1 MEISDILFS
10 KLRGRELISGI
21 VSSIAFGTILFCPSL
36 CAQETTKASVGVMLG
51 GVTPM
56 GEIRVE
62 LPPGTDFTVMERE
75 GDTLKIRKGPL
86 CGSIPFAKTE
96 LWRPVPTPSPSLT
109 ATPVSTSISPRVENE
124 SQDHP
129 LFRMLGVFAAKIRTH
144 PSDGVFPMAV
154 AAGTLAMLIL
164 VLKVYL
170 RSMSGRRAHR
180 ERILRH
186 ELKLARTDLK
196 ELNVLLEGERN
207 RCLKLDR
214 ELPGTNS
221 KKIPPQR
228 SEVSP
233 ENGSAPLKSETPR
246 PVTKNDG
253 RGVQALD
260 LAEQRASELERNLAS
275 LKTDNDQLGQ
285 QNQDLR
291 TRIDSLTRQMENMS
305 FQQEKGARAQC
316 PHCSAPVL
324 LSSLRAGTNICAEC
338 GGEFLCD

>member
-10 KLRGRELISGI
+10 KLRGRELISVI
-21 VSSIAFGTILFCPSL
+21 VWSFAFGTILFSPL
-36 CAQETTKASVGVMLG
+36 ICAQETTKASVGVMLE

-75 GDTLKIRKGPL
+75 RDTLKLRKGPF
-86 CGSIPFAKTE
+86 CGSVPFAKTE
-96 LWRPVPTPSPSLT
+96 LWRPPPTLSPT
-109 ATPVSTSISPRVENE
+109 ATPVSISISPRAENE

-129 LFRMLGVFAAKIRTH
+129 LFRMLGGFAANIRTH
-144 PSDGVFPMAV
+144 PSDGIFPMAV
-154 AAGTLAMLIL
+154 AAGALAMLIL
-164 VLKVYL
+164 VLKVYIG
-170 RSMSGRRAHR
+170 SMSGRRAHR

-207 RCLKLDR
+207 RFLKMERDLQ
-214 ELPGTNS
+214 GANS
-221 KKIPPQR
+221 EKSPPQR

-246 PVTKNDG
+246 PITKTDE
-253 RGVQALD
+253 RGIQALD

-291 TRIDSLTRQMENMS
+291 SRIDSLTRQMEKMNS
-305 FQQEKGARAQC
+305 QQENGVRAQC